1 MCPQS
6 NSFYFHWQKNEF
18 FYNSEH
24 FNIYIYFKELM
35 YILFVITYAIK
46 KKKLFIK
53 SLIIIGISLYAYLI
67 NWNTGNIGVLP
78 IDTFGF
84 LESGNSI
91 LKGSI
96 PIRDFWIFTGIV
108 LDYIQ
113 ALFILMFG
121 NNWNSYVAHASFI
134 NILATLCVFFL
145 FRRDRFR

>member
-1 MCPQS
+1 M
-6 NSFYFHWQKNEF
+6 
-18 FYNSEH
+18 
-24 FNIYIYFKELM
+24 L
-35 YILFVITYAIK
+35 LK
-46 KKKLFIK
+46 KKNLLIK
-53 SLIIIGISLYAYLI
+53 SLIIVGISLYAYLI
-67 NWNTGNIGVLP
+67 NWNTANIGVLP

-108 LDYIQ
+108 LDYMQ

-134 NILATLCVFFL
+134 NIFATLCVFFFL
-145 FRRDRFR
+145 EEIGLDRKYIILYCFSFATLCYPVMYVFSPFFQCKLQALIY